1 MHCCFCHDIHQEN
14 KLLETTHFFLIYDHD
29 PIQSG
34 HLLLISNDHI
44 ENISALTND
53 ALNELIH
60 LEKNIITLLEQ
71 KLPIEGLT
79 LIQNNGKLMDAGTH
93 FHVHFIPRY
102 QNDNFWEGQSVSQRT
117 LNLSQLTELLA
128 HAKL

>member
-34 HLLLISNDHI
+34 HLLLISKDHI

-60 LEKNIITLLEQ
+60 LEKILLPYWNRNYRL
-71 KLPIEGLT
+71 K
-79 LIQNNGKLMDAGTH
+79 ASH
-93 FHVHFIPRY
+93 
-102 QNDNFWEGQSVSQRT
+102 
-117 LNLSQLTELLA
+117 
-128 HAKL
+128 